1 MYSFLFKALKFFNKF
16 LSFFWMRN
24 TRFEIRLTY
33 TFTSVG
39 NLAPGTSL
47 SPSSEI
53 YEGRGA
59 REQGSYFRCEAF

>member
-1 MYSFLFKALKFFNKF
+1 
-16 LSFFWMRN
+16 MRN